1 VGNSDAAQAV
11 ELIRALCEVL
21 DKMTRQLAWL
31 EQRGVRLEA
40 AALRQDIDEAQAH
53 INRLQRRY
61 LEDDKHSRARQLANQ
76 AT

>member
-1 VGNSDAAQAV
+1 MGNSDAAQAV